1 MGINVI
7 HASGKDDKMDTVN
20 YKTHVPFGE
29 LGIIAMENCSAVG
42 AEINRILLEERH
54 KHGMPETL
62 LPESYLIKTH
72 EIRFSNGEGK
82 VFIEETVRGKDIYII
97 TDIGNYSMT
106 YTMHGFTNHKSP
118 DDHLQDLKR
127 VLSAMAGKARR
138 VTLIMPLLY
147 SSRQHSRKGRESLDC
162 AMALQELEKLGI
174 DDIITFDAHDPTI
187 QNSIPLISFENLY
200 PTFEIVKAIL
210 CHEKAVF
217 DDPAN
222 MIIISP
228 DTGAMDRAIYYSSVL
243 SMDIGLFY
251 KRRDHSR
258 VVHGRNPIVQHEY
271 IGRSVEGKNILIVD
285 DMIASGES
293 IFDIAL
299 ELKKRKA
306 GKVFIATTFALFT
319 DGIDKFNQFYE
330 DGYIDQVYTTNL
342 SYLHKDS
349 KDVPWLTVVDMS
361 EYIAKMM
368 NRLNYDI
375 SIGDLIDASAG
386 IREILT
392 FKESLEEVEGCS
404 ATNCCKSPIQIK

>member
-1 MGINVI
+1 
-7 HASGKDDKMDTVN
+7 
-20 YKTHVPFGE
+20 
-29 LGIIAMENCSAVG
+29 
-42 AEINRILLEERH
+42 
-54 KHGMPETL
+54 
-62 LPESYLIKTH
+62 
-72 EIRFSNGEGK
+72 
-82 VFIEETVRGKDIYII
+82 
-97 TDIGNYSMT
+97 MT

-187 QNSIPLISFENLY
+187 QNAIPLISFENLY

-222 MIIISP
+222 MLIISP

-243 SMDIGLFY
+243 SSDIGLFY

-306 GKVFIATTFALFT
+306 GKVFIAATFALFT
-319 DGIDKFNQFYE
+319 EGIEKFNQFYE

-342 SYLHKDS
+342 SYLHEAS
-349 KDVPWLTVVDMS
+349 KNAPWLTVVDMS

-375 SIGDLIDASAG
+375 SIGDLIDATAG
-386 IREILT
+386 IQEILA
-392 FKESLEEVEGCS
+392 FKSSIEETEGCS
-404 ATNCCKSPIQIK
+404 ATNCCKGPVQIK